1 MDFADND
8 KVSGIAKS
16 LLASSVEI
24 CINVV
29 AKHKRNC
36 ANDKVSGIAKSLL
49 ASSFVEISINV
60 VAKHERNWWRFL
72 FQMLDDTDGALGKK
86 ESAEQKKENVEEDKE
101 RSRSKEKSSRKPKDK
116 KGVGIYPC
124 LIFNIPIPAVDSAAQ
139 WTGRGLE
146 TQDASSNLP
155 REFFVV
161 PSHLPVRNFCCTSGV
176 SE

>member
-1 MDFADND
+1 M
-8 KVSGIAKS
+8 KI
-16 LLASSVEI
+16 
-24 CINVV
+24 
-29 AKHKRNC
+29 
-36 ANDKVSGIAKSLL
+36 
-49 ASSFVEISINV
+49 
-60 VAKHERNWWRFL
+60 L

-116 KGVGIYPC
+116 KGMGIYPC
-124 LIFNIPIPAVDSAAQ
+124 LIFNIPIPAVDLIAQ
-139 WTGRGLE
+139 WTVGLE

-161 PSHLPVRNFCCTSGV
+161 WV